1 MQAAESIDLHG
12 SMLNHNMRNFTLILT
27 LLSIL
32 CIGCSTDNAMI
43 FKDKTIYSPDSVET
57 GIQGILNF
65 SIEDSIMI
73 LHTADNDAAWKII
86 SLDDMSMQ
94 TGLLRKGNGPDE
106 LISIPSVSSSE
117 SLTINGELHYYINDI
132 NKRQLLD
139 LNLSRSITEGRLHM
153 ETIRKD
159 LPYGSFNTILINDS
173 TYFIRALS
181 NDQTKLERKLLE
193 NNVPTVPEEL
203 VQINSAHVKAGTWYG
218 PLCTGLYYNR
228 QINLLVES
236 PVYLNNINIYTPDGS
251 FRKSLCFGEK
261 PVDVMDIVRY
271 DRPEGFFHTKLY
283 ENCFAAARLLDG
295 HTHIYIID
303 YEGNPVSEIEL
314 DLPSTGFDFDIAGQ
328 RLYAYD
334 GNTESFW
341 RYDLPE
347 DFPES
352 LIIN

>member
-1 MQAAESIDLHG
+1 MK
-12 SMLNHNMRNFTLILT
+12 TILT
-27 LLSIL
+27 TPLLPLLSIL

-43 FKDKTIYSPDSVET
+43 FKDKTIYVDEFPSHFKLSSPDSVET

-139 LNLSRSITEGRLHM
+139 LNLSRSITEGRPHM

-193 NNVPTVPEEL
+193 NNVPTVPEEPCSHMCRL
-203 VQINSAHVKAGTWYG
+203 IFRPGSDGLKGWTKFAVA
-218 PLCTGLYYNR
+218 TGRLPPMNR
-228 QINLLVES
+228 AA
-236 PVYLNNINIYTPDGS
+236 
-251 FRKSLCFGEK
+251 
-261 PVDVMDIVRY
+261 
-271 DRPEGFFHTKLY
+271 
-283 ENCFAAARLLDG
+283 FA
-295 HTHIYIID
+295 
-303 YEGNPVSEIEL
+303 
-314 DLPSTGFDFDIAGQ
+314 
-328 RLYAYD
+328 
-334 GNTESFW
+334 
-341 RYDLPE
+341 
-347 DFPES
+347 
-352 LIIN
+352 

>member
-1 MQAAESIDLHG
+1 MK
-12 SMLNHNMRNFTLILT
+12 TILT
-27 LLSIL
+27 TPLLPLLSIL

-43 FKDKTIYSPDSVET
+43 FKDKTIYVDEFPSHFKLSSPDSVET

-73 LHTADNDAAWKII
+73 LHTADNDAAWKIL

-117 SLTINGELHYYINDI
+117 SLTINGERHYYINDI

-193 NNVPTVPEEL
+193 NNVPTYPEEL
-203 VQINSAHVKAGTWYG
+203 VQINSAHV
-218 PLCTGLYYNR
+218 
-228 QINLLVES
+228 QIMRDHIAATYML
-236 PVYLNNINIYTPDGS
+236 
-251 FRKSLCFGEK
+251 
-261 PVDVMDIVRY
+261 
-271 DRPEGFFHTKLY
+271 
-283 ENCFAAARLLDG
+283 ENTDNKR
-295 HTHIYIID
+295 TTV
-303 YEGNPVSEIEL
+303 VSNKYFEV
-314 DLPSTGFDFDIAGQ
+314 
-328 RLYAYD
+328 
-334 GNTESFW
+334 
-341 RYDLPE
+341 
-347 DFPES
+347 
-352 LIIN
+352 